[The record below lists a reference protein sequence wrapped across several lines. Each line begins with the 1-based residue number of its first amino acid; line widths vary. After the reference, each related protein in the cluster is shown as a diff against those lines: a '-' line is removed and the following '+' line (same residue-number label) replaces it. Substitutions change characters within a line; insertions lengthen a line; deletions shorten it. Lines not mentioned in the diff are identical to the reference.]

1 MTRGVI
7 FDVDGT
13 LLDSNDAH
21 AHAWVEALGEHG
33 HRVDFDRVRPLI
45 GMGGDKLLPTVA
57 GIEEDS
63 PEGRAVSRRRGEI
76 FRTRYLPDLQ
86 AFPRVVEL
94 VHRLRHDGLHVA
106 VASSASAEDL
116 AALLDKAHVREW
128 IEDTTSKDDAASSKP
143 DPDIVHAA
151 LDRLRVPPDEAVM
164 VGDTPYDV
172 EAAAKAGVRAIA
184 LRSGGHWSDEDFT
197 GAAAVYDD
205 PADLLRNLTSSP
217 VKS

>member
-45 GMGGDKLLPTVA
+45 GIGGDKLLPTVA

-128 IEDTTSKDDAASSKP
+128 IEDTTSKDDAASPKP

>member
-21 AHAWVEALGEHG
+21 AHAWVEALAERG
-33 HRVDFDRVRPLI
+33 HRVDFDRVRRLI
-45 GMGGDKLLPTVA
+45 GKGGDKLLPEVA
-57 GIEEDS
+57 GIPEDS
-63 PEGRAVSRRRGEI
+63 PEGRAVSERRGEI
-76 FRTRYLPDLQ
+76 FRIRYLPGLQ
-86 AFPRVVEL
+86 AFPKVVEL
-94 VHRLRHDGLHVA
+94 VHRLRHDGLHVT
-106 VASSASAEDL
+106 VASSASEKDL
-116 AALLDKAHVREW
+116 AALLDQAHVREW
-128 IEDTTSKDDAASSKP
+128 IEDTTSKDDAANSKP

-184 LRSGGHWSDEDFT
+184 LRSGGYWSDEDFK
-197 GAAAVYDD
+197 GATAVYDD
-205 PADLLRNLTSSP
+205 PADLLRNLGSSP

>member
-21 AHAWVEALGEHG
+21 AHAWVEALAERG
-33 HRVDFDRVRPLI
+33 HRVDFDRVRRLI
-45 GMGGDKLLPTVA
+45 GKGGDKLLPEVA
-57 GIEEDS
+57 GIPEDS
-63 PEGRAVSRRRGEI
+63 PEGRAVSERRGEI
-76 FRTRYLPDLQ
+76 FRTRYLPRLQ
-86 AFPRVVEL
+86 AFPKVVEL
-94 VHRLRHDGLHVA
+94 VHRLRHDGLHVT
-106 VASSASAEDL
+106 VASSASEKDL
-116 AALLDKAHVREW
+116 AALLDQAHVREW
-128 IEDTTSKDDAASSKP
+128 IEDTTSKDDAANSKP

-151 LDRLRVPPDEAVM
+151 LDRLRMPPDEAVM

-184 LRSGGHWSDEDFT
+184 LRSGGYWSDEDFK
-197 GAAAVYDD
+197 GATAVYDD
-205 PADLLRNLTSSP
+205 PADLLRNLGSSP